1 MDDTLV
7 LIGQSYVQNDLLEQ
21 VPSKPVRTEI
31 FGEERSATR
40 SEWYEGGRE
49 GMKPE
54 CLFVTPSVNY
64 SGQQEAELH
73 GRRFRIYRTYRRRE
87 TDETELYLEEQAG
100 VADGEDTH

>member
-7 LIGQSYVQNDLLEQ
+7 LIGQTYVKNALLEQ
-21 VPSKPVRTEI
+21 VPGDLVRTEI
-31 FGEERSATR
+31 FGEERSVTR
-40 SEWYEGGRE
+40 AEWYEGGRE

-54 CLFVTPSVNY
+54 ILFVTPSINY

-73 GRRFRIYRTYRRRE
+73 GRRYRIYRTYRRSE

-100 VADGEDTH
+100 VSNGKNMD